1 MEQSA
6 NQRASRHFRRSRLVS
21 HHANQI
27 NYKYNRIIVTASIN
41 PARAVHVCFPIDVNF
56 LQVLVVDS
64 LTVLKIEVTMSRLV
78 FVSVMC
84 LLLSAQLIDAA
95 PKPDWLDQLFSGPSR
110 PYYGQGRSAAAAP
123 SNRQPRDRFK
133 SICRVISG
141 NDNYAFPGK
150 VPYPS
155 APFCPY
161 GD

>member
-1 MEQSA
+1 M
-6 NQRASRHFRRSRLVS
+6 
-21 HHANQI
+21 
-27 NYKYNRIIVTASIN
+27 
-41 PARAVHVCFPIDVNF
+41 
-56 LQVLVVDS
+56 
-64 LTVLKIEVTMSRLV
+64 TVLKIEFTMSRLV
-78 FVSVMC
+78 VVSVLC
-84 LLLSAQLIDAA
+84 LLLTSQLVDAA

-110 PYYGQGRSAAAAP
+110 PYYGQGRAAAAAP
-123 SNRQPRDRFK
+123 SGNRQPRDRFK